1 MIPRHLSLVPVN
13 PFQAAALQAIIDVE
27 DGRRRRGQYPYA
39 VALLRQLRGG
49 EADAITASDVKRA
62 ALNYNPKDRAG
73 EPKERYL
80 AALDKLVESRGDV
93 CPLPLSGC
101 AVSQYFPQTGY
112 RLSERQHRRWD
123 VSYSRREKK
132 QNKERLQKRRR
143 YQAAVA
149 QAEIE
154 LAFVTP
160 MGLEVWYKRQEKRG
174 IYDDDLTDM
183 LAAWG
188 GRFTG
193 VQVRGF
199 CSGQPLWAI
208 LDEMGCELTERPA
221 ALQRLDEQM
230 LPNQLHNHR
239 K

>member
-49 EADAITASDVKRA
+49 EAGAITASDVKRA

-123 VSYSRREKK
+123 VSDSRREK
-132 QNKERLQKRRR
+132 QQEKERQQKRRR
-143 YQAAVA
+143 YQTAVA

-154 LAFVTP
+154 LAFITP
-160 MGLEVWYKRQEKRG
+160 SALTAWYRRQEKLG

-208 LDEMGCELTERPA
+208 LDEMNEELA
-221 ALQRLDEQM
+221 QRSATQQWLDTQL
-230 LPNQLHNHR
+230 LPNRLATNR
-239 K
+239 

>member
-1 MIPRHLSLVPVN
+1 VPVN
-13 PFQAAALQAIIDVE
+13 PFQLAALQAIIEVE
-27 DGRRRRGQYPYA
+27 ERRQRGQYPYA
-39 VALLRQLRGG
+39 VALLKQLRGG
-49 EADAITASDVKRA
+49 KAGRITASDVKRA

-73 EPKERYL
+73 QPKERYL

-101 AVSQYFPQTGY
+101 AISQYFPQTGY
-112 RLSERQHRRWD
+112 RLSERQHRRGD
-123 VSYSRREKK
+123 VSYSRREK
-132 QNKERLQKRRR
+132 QQEKERLKKRRR
-143 YQAAVA
+143 YQTAVA

-154 LAFVTP
+154 LAFITP
-160 MGLEVWYKRQEKRG
+160 SALTAWYRRQEKLG

-208 LDEMGCELTERPA
+208 LDEMNGELAQRSATQQWLDTQLLPN
-221 ALQRLDEQM
+221 RLDT
-230 LPNQLHNHR
+230 NR
-239 K
+239 

>member
-49 EADAITASDVKRA
+49 EAGAITASDVKRA

-123 VSYSRREKK
+123 VSDSRREK
-132 QNKERLQKRRR
+132 QQEKERQQKRRR
-143 YQAAVA
+143 YQTAVA

-154 LAFVTP
+154 LAFITP
-160 MGLEVWYKRQEKRG
+160 SALTAWYRRQEELG

-193 VQVRGF
+193 VQVRGV

-208 LDEMGCELTERPA
+208 LDEMNEELA
-221 ALQRLDEQM
+221 QRSATQQWLDTQL
-230 LPNQLHNHR
+230 LPNRLATNR
-239 K
+239 

>member
-13 PFQAAALQAIIDVE
+13 PFQAASLQAIIDVE

-49 EADAITASDVKRA
+49 EAGAITASDVKRA

-73 EPKERYL
+73 EPKDRYL
-80 AALDKLVESRGDV
+80 AALDKLVESRGSV

-112 RLSERQHRRWD
+112 RMSERQHRRWD
-123 VSYSRREKK
+123 VSYSRREK
-132 QNKERLQKRRR
+132 QQEKEHQQKRRR
-143 YQAAVA
+143 YQTAVA

-154 LAFVTP
+154 LAFITP
-160 MGLEVWYKRQEKRG
+160 SALTAWYKRQEKRG

-183 LAAWG
+183 LAAWS
-188 GRFTG
+188 GRFTDL
-193 VQVRGF
+193 QDKAF

-208 LDEMGCELTERPA
+208 FDEMNGELAQRSA
-221 ALQRLDEQM
+221 AQQWLDTQL
-230 LPNQLHNHR
+230 LPNRLEIAG
-239 K
+239 

>member
-49 EADAITASDVKRA
+49 EAGAITASDVKRA

-123 VSYSRREKK
+123 VSYSRREK
-132 QNKERLQKRRR
+132 QQEKERQQKRRR
-143 YQAAVA
+143 YQTAVA

-154 LAFVTP
+154 LAFITP
-160 MGLEVWYKRQEKRG
+160 SALTAWYKRQEKRG

-208 LDEMGCELTERPA
+208 LDEMNGELAERSRPQ
-221 ALQRLDEQM
+221 QRIDDQQ
-230 LPNQLHNHR
+230 LPNKLCG
-239 K
+239 

>member
-13 PFQAAALQAIIDVE
+13 PFQLAALQAIIEVE
-27 DGRRRRGQYPYA
+27 ERCQRGQYPYA
-39 VALLRQLRGG
+39 VALLKQLRGG
-49 EADAITASDVKRA
+49 KAGRITASDVSRA
-62 ALNYNPKDRAG
+62 AANYCPKDRGGA
-73 EPKERYL
+73 PKERYL
-80 AALDKLVESRGDV
+80 AALNTLVESRGDV

-101 AVSQYFPQTGY
+101 AISQYFPQTGY

-123 VSYSRREKK
+123 VSYSRREK
-132 QNKERLQKRRR
+132 QQEKERLKKRRR
-143 YQAAVA
+143 YQTAVA

-154 LAFVTP
+154 LAFITP
-160 MGLEVWYKRQEKRG
+160 SALTAWYRRQEKLG

-193 VQVRGF
+193 VQVRGV

-208 LDEMGCELTERPA
+208 LDEMNGELAQRSATQQWLDTQLLPN
-221 ALQRLDEQM
+221 RLDT
-230 LPNQLHNHR
+230 NR
-239 K
+239 

>member
-49 EADAITASDVKRA
+49 EAGRISAADVRRA
-62 ALNYNPKDRAG
+62 ASNYDPKDRAG

-80 AALDKLVESRGDV
+80 AALDKLVESRGSV

-101 AVSQYFPQTGY
+101 AVGQYFPQTGY
-112 RLSERQHRRWD
+112 RLSERQNRRWD
-123 VSYSRREKK
+123 VSYNRREKLQEK
-132 QNKERLQKRRR
+132 ARQQKRRR
-143 YQAAVA
+143 YQTAVA

-160 MGLEVWYKRQEKRG
+160 TALSAWYKRQEKRG
-174 IYDDDLTDM
+174 IYDDDLTEM
-183 LAAWG
+183 LQGWG
-188 GRFTG
+188 RRFTG
-193 VQVRGF
+193 LQGETF
-199 CSGQPLWAI
+199 NSGQPLWAI
-208 LDEMGCELTERPA
+208 FDKLGGELTERPVA
-221 ALQRLDEQM
+221 QQWLDGQM
-230 LPNQLHNHR
+230 LPNKLR
-239 K
+239 DVRR

>member
-13 PFQAAALQAIIDVE
+13 AFQAAALQAIIDVE
-27 DGRRRRGQYPYA
+27 EGQRRRGQYPYA
-39 VALLRQLRGG
+39 VALLRQLRGETSG
-49 EADAITASDVKRA
+49 RITARDVKRA

-101 AVSQYFPQTGY
+101 AISQYFPQTGY

-123 VSYSRREKK
+123 VSYSRREK
-132 QNKERLQKRRR
+132 QQEKERQQKRRR
-143 YQAAVA
+143 YQTAVA

-154 LAFVTP
+154 LAFIAPSALTA
-160 MGLEVWYKRQEKRG
+160 WYKRQEKRG

-183 LAAWG
+183 LAAWS

-193 VQVRGF
+193 LQDKAF

-208 LDEMGCELTERPA
+208 LDEMNGELAQRSA
-221 ALQRLDEQM
+221 AQQWLDTQL
-230 LPNQLHNHR
+230 LPNRLATNS
-239 K
+239 

>member
-49 EADAITASDVKRA
+49 EAGAITASDVKRA

-132 QNKERLQKRRR
+132 QNKERLLKRRR
-143 YQAAVA
+143 YQTAVA

-174 IYDDDLTDM
+174 IYDDDLKDM